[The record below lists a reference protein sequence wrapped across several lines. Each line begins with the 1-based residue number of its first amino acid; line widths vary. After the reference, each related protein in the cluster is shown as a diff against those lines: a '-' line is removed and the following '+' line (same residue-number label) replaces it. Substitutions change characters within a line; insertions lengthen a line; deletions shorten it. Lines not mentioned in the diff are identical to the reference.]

1 MKKIFIILFI
11 FLFSSCKMQA
21 DEKSD
26 QEIFYGDK
34 LIEIKEIPDE
44 KKINSSFIYNYDDA
58 CKDFE
63 EYMNLDDC
71 IDCRWKIWN
80 KLGIKIIRGE

>member
-11 FLFSSCKMQA
+11 FLFSSCKMQT

-34 LIEIKEIPDE
+34 LIETREIPKA
-44 KKINSSFIYNYDDA
+44 KKINSSFIYNYQDDH
-58 CKDFE
+58 K
-63 EYMNLDDC
+63 NLDDC
-71 IDCRWKIWN
+71 EDCRWKY
-80 KLGIKIIRGE
+80 L

>member
-11 FLFSSCKMQA
+11 FLFSSCKMQT

-34 LIEIKEIPDE
+34 LIEIREIPKA
-44 KKINSSFIYNYDDA
+44 KKINSSFIYNYQDDH
-58 CKDFE
+58 K
-63 EYMNLDDC
+63 NLDDC